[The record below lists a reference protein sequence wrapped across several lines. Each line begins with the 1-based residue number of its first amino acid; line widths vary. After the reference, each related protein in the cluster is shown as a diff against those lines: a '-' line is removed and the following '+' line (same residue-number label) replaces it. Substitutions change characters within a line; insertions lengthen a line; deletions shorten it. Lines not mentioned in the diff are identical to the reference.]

1 MVLYL
6 ILEPLP
12 GYVGWCMGN
21 YMPTLAEL
29 PMGAF
34 ILESS
39 SALKYF
45 WHLAKSQCCYVL
57 RCSEPPESQSTDHR
71 ITLDSGGISICL
83 LMGIHIFYVL
93 PLKFYELGGSHF
105 KITTALRYGHLN
117 SYQSEQPHYSKVCLL
132 SQNKIYWPS
141 EGVKNIDLSWFWL
154 YRVVWRRR
162 LQKIVFK
169 MGQRVVK
176 THYHSQD

>member
-1 MVLYL
+1 MWVDAWTIICPLWQSCPWVHLFLSPEVLWNISD
-6 ILEPLP
+6 ILQK
-12 GYVGWCMGN
+12 VN
-21 YMPTLAEL
+21 A
-29 PMGAF
+29 
-34 ILESS
+34 
-39 SALKYF
+39 
-45 WHLAKSQCCYVL
+45 VL
-57 RCSEPPESQSTDHR
+57 RCSEPPESQPTDHW

-83 LMGIHIFYVL
+83 LMGIHIFYIL

-169 MGQRVVK
+169 MGQRLVK
-176 THYHSQD
+176 THYRLQD